1 MRSHTPPIIQKKVVG
16 DLEDWWT
23 VADKKA
29 FEERAAKIVNYYSNY
44 KTSGKMQT
52 DMR

>member
-1 MRSHTPPIIQKKVVG
+1 MHAFDDLGSKYNENG